1 MRISTKLNAIVS
13 LVILGFV
20 IILSVTVYAA
30 RTVQTI
36 HNLELEITR
45 LSQSTYR
52 LSLEARN
59 LLVSNNRMASSYES
73 WQSADADIQRSMQA
87 ISGHPG
93 LRMLSRQARDSV
105 SEMVDFWRISRFRID
120 RLEDAILN
128 VQAVEQIPDAAK
140 RGIIP
145 TTQYATTHGAPD
157 SALQELT
164 RAHSLLLAM
173 DESLMTVLI
182 QRSEQ
187 EAESIAA
194 EVAALQRRV
203 FAAVAAAAVVVLVLA
218 FVLALRFT
226 RSLGRRIGA
235 IERVMG
241 QVAERDITVRMADSG
256 KDEIGSLGQHIN
268 GVLTTLAL
276 FFSSADAAIRQMN
289 ELKDT
294 MASSSNESAAALN
307 QITKNIE
314 SIKEQFE
321 TLDRNIAGSSDAI
334 QSIDNQMNNLSGS
347 IEQQAGSVTQSSA
360 AIEQMNASIQSV
372 ARVATERKE
381 RAENLR
387 TVVQDGGEQIGATN
401 EVVRAVTSE
410 IDDILQV
417 IEVIN
422 SISSQ
427 TNLLSMNAAIES
439 AHAGEAGRGF
449 AVVAEEIR
457 KLSESTA
464 ENATRIGSSLQSI
477 TDQIREAL
485 LSSDQSYQ
493 SYENIARD
501 VEDFVQAMSEIA
513 ASMQELSSASGE
525 VLVSSA
531 DVQRVTSEIRD
542 GAQVMSQR
550 SNEISSAMNGIR
562 DISSHVVQGINEIDS
577 GAREILDSMVAVSD
591 ATTESKRRMEEL
603 AELIA
608 TFRIERRQAEE
619 AAQAAAD
626 SNAAATTGVTLAQA
640 TAEPFTTPGTQ
651 SQPPTPDGQ
660 TL

>member
-45 LSQSTYR
+45 LSQSSYR

-59 LLVSNNRMASSYES
+59 LLVSNDRMSSLYES
-73 WQSADADIQRSMQA
+73 WQSAEADIHRSMQA
-87 ISGHPG
+87 ISEHPG
-93 LRMLSRQARDSV
+93 LRMLSQQARESV
-105 SEMVDFWRISRFRID
+105 TEIAQFWRIGRFRID
-120 RLEDAILN
+120 RLQQAIAN
-128 VQAVEQIPDAAK
+128 VQAVEQIPDLAK
-140 RGIIP
+140 RGVIP
-145 TTQYATTHGAPD
+145 TTQYALAEGAPD
-157 SALQELT
+157 SALQELN
-164 RAHSLLLAM
+164 RAHSALLAM
-173 DESLMTVLI
+173 DESLMTLLV
-182 QRSEQ
+182 QRTA
-187 EAESIAA
+187 EASDSIAA
-194 EVAALQRRV
+194 EVATLQRRV

-256 KDEIGSLGQHIN
+256 RDEVGSLGQHIN
-268 GVLTTLAL
+268 GVLATLAL

-321 TLDRNIAGSSDAI
+321 TLDRNIAGSTDAI

-372 ARVATERKE
+372 ARVAGERRE

-401 EVVRAVTSE
+401 EIVRAVTSE

-457 KLSESTA
+457 KLSESTS
-464 ENATRIGSSLQSI
+464 ENARRIGSSLQSI

-485 LSSDQSYQ
+485 LSSDQSYH

-513 ASMQELSSASGE
+513 ASMQELSSASDE
-525 VLVSSA
+525 VLVNSA

-542 GAQVMSQR
+542 GAQLMSRR

-591 ATTESKRRMEEL
+591 ATTESKQRMEEL
-603 AELIA
+603 AALIA
-608 TFRIERRQAEE
+608 TFRIERNQAEE
-619 AAQAAAD
+619 AAEAAAVRGG
-626 SNAAATTGVTLAQA
+626 AATTGVTLAQA
-640 TAEPFTTPGTQ
+640 PGTQ
-651 SQPPTPDGQ
+651 SPPPDDQ